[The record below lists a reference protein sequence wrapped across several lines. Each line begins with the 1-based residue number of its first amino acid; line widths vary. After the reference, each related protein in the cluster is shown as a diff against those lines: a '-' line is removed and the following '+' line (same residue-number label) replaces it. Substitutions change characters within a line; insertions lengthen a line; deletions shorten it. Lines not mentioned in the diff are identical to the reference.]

1 MFCPAMSSLQD
12 GQLLIQGGSDAAAAS
27 LYDPASNAFTRAPD
41 MYVTLG
47 QRWNDGTD
55 VT

>member
-47 QRWNDGTD
+47 Q
-55 VT
+55 